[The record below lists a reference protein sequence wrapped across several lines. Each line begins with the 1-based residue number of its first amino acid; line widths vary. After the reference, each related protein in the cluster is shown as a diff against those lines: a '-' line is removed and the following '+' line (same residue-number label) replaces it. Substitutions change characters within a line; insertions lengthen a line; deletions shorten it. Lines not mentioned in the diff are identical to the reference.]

1 METLPVPLVCCDLC
15 TCNKATPTSKQA
27 SQPSQGEDSNK
38 QQLAWRRWACAADA
52 SKTVYACL
60 FCSTHFTSAILAIK
74 CAACSSRLHGC
85 SFQADRSIRQPIALE
100 KRVFALQIGMPSHTP
115 ISDDTQKLQKD
126 TETCIALPIHVTIW
140 LLWYV
145 HVAE

>member
-1 METLPVPLVCCDLC
+1 MEALPVPLVCCDLC

-60 FCSTHFTSAILAIK
+60 ICSTHFTSAILAIK
-74 CAACSSRLHGC
+74 CTACSCRLHGC
-85 SFQADRSIRQPIALE
+85 SFQADGSIRQPIALE
-100 KRVFALQIGMPSHTP
+100 KKGLSAPDRYAFTYPQSRMTHRSCTRIQKHALHCLYM
-115 ISDDTQKLQKD
+115 
-126 TETCIALPIHVTIW
+126 
-140 LLWYV
+140 
-145 HVAE
+145 